1 MKPGGG
7 GGGGGRRYEHGTHS
21 RSSADEA
28 GRIVNA
34 KNSISAMLRTG
45 GGETSVGG
53 WRVVGE
59 EGARGVGGRRGTART

>member
-28 GRIVNA
+28 GRIVKA
-34 KNSISAMLRTG
+34 KNSISAML
-45 GGETSVGG
+45 
-53 WRVVGE
+53 
-59 EGARGVGGRRGTART
+59 